1 MEGWIRSDGLFSGVL
16 SEDIN
21 VSETAIHL
29 DILRVG
35 VIIRGPG
42 RGRRKKM
49 GCNRLGN
56 LRQAIEADVA

>member
-35 VIIRGPG
+35 VIIPFERICHVHGVHDITAAYF
-42 RGRRKKM
+42 
-49 GCNRLGN
+49 
-56 LRQAIEADVA
+56 Q

>member
-1 MEGWIRSDGLFSGVL
+1 MEGWIRSDGLSSGVL

-35 VIIRGPG
+35 VIVPIARICHVH
-42 RGRRKKM
+42 RVHDITAAYF
-49 GCNRLGN
+49 
-56 LRQAIEADVA
+56 Q

>member
-35 VIIRGPG
+35 VIIPFERIRHVHGVHDITAAY
-42 RGRRKKM
+42 
-49 GCNRLGN
+49 L
-56 LRQAIEADVA
+56 Q